1 MNGVVRNGVVDD
13 IFPAPPADPIDR
25 PSTPPPPPLDPIP
38 PPPPTDIAAP
48 PPPLDG
54 SFPPPPPPDHE
65 AIASADDRTDAAP
78 PVKKKKTGWGS
89 QPKATPLSVEEL
101 LRKKREADEAASKVC
116 PTLHSHNMRCKLFTQ
131 DSTDALHR
139 MLLTSST
146 IQPKFLSRAEREKLA
161 LEKRAREVEDQQKSK
176 STATPPFRNG
186 INGSAHLSNG
196 DRGTSDPTRSSIPT
210 GPRAFRQGDVPTG
223 PAAMRSKEPNKGY
236 DTAPSEPPRSTAFD
250 ATDSKSQRRPADEDK
265 SEKMHEALIKQRY
278 MGADQ
283 NVSTFSA
290 NKKRRRTTEKKFN
303 FEWNTEED
311 TSPDYNPIY
320 NKRAEANFYGRGRLG
335 GFADDF

>member
-1 MNGVVRNGVVDD
+1 MRRFESRLNAIMDGVVRNGLIDGT
-13 IFPAPPADPIDR
+13 FPAPPVDPIDR
-25 PSTPPPPPLDPIP
+25 PSTPPPPPLDLIP
-38 PPPPTDIAAP
+38 PPPPTDVAAP

-54 SFPPPPPPDHE
+54 SFPPPPPPDRE
-65 AIASADDRTDAAP
+65 AIASTEDRTDAPP

-89 QPKATPLSVEEL
+89 QPKAAPLSVEEL

-116 PTLHSHNMRCKLFTQ
+116 HTLHSHNMRCKLFTQ

-139 MLLTSST
+139 MLLTSCT

-161 LEKRAREVEDQQKSK
+161 LEKRAREVKDQQRSN
-176 STATPPFRNG
+176 STATPPLRNG

-196 DRGTSDPTRSSIPT
+196 DREHTRPPPGTSDPTRSSIPT
-210 GPRAFRQGDVPTG
+210 GPRAFRKGDAPTG
-223 PAAMRSKEPNKGY
+223 PAAMRSKEPNKEY
-236 DTAPSEPPRSTAFD
+236 DMPPPEPPRSIAFG
-250 ATDSKSQRRPADEDK
+250 AIDSKPQRRPADEDK

-290 NKKRRRTTEKKFN
+290 NKKRRRTTEK
-303 FEWNTEED
+303 
-311 TSPDYNPIY
+311 
-320 NKRAEANFYGRGRLG
+320 
-335 GFADDF
+335 